1 MRKNVINYI
10 NIQAKKI
17 LQVGCM
23 LGVCI
28 SNFYCIALLHN
39 MAVFEHE
46 ILRIAVANSRIFNA
60 EQTEN
65 NVIIDH
71 LLTDKLAQVNENM
84 VWLTQSNYLSRIY
97 CLKFIV

>member
-1 MRKNVINYI
+1 
-10 NIQAKKI
+10 
-17 LQVGCM
+17 M

-65 NVIIDH
+65 VIIDH

-97 CLKFIV
+97 RLKFIV